1 MAISAPADK
10 RFRRARVKPVRK
22 RNRRGL
28 GWRAFQ
34 VGLLL
39 AGIGYAGYR
48 TAVLV
53 EHAAILHIDRIVVS
67 GNARLTTGEV
77 VALLDGLKGRNILTA
92 DLAEWRLRLLTSSWV
107 RDATFRRMLPATVEV
122 DITERHPLGIGR
134 IDDDLYLVDSDGV
147 VIDEYGPAYGDV
159 DLPLIRGF
167 VGSDRPDSR
176 DVNAP
181 RAALAARM
189 LSALSRRDMAARVS
203 EVDVSDRNNAA
214 VILEGDTA
222 LIKLGRERFSER
234 LQSYLELA
242 SSLRERVPDIDYVD
256 LRFDER
262 VYVRAVDAAS
272 RP

>member
-1 MAISAPADK
+1 
-10 RFRRARVKPVRK
+10 
-22 RNRRGL
+22 
-28 GWRAFQ
+28 
-34 VGLLL
+34 
-39 AGIGYAGYR
+39 
-48 TAVLV
+48 
-53 EHAAILHIDRIVVS
+53 
-67 GNARLTTGEV
+67 
-77 VALLDGLKGRNILTA
+77 
-92 DLAEWRLRLLTSSWV
+92 
-107 RDATFRRMLPATVEV
+107 
-122 DITERHPLGIGR
+122 
-134 IDDDLYLVDSDGV
+134 
-147 VIDEYGPAYGDV
+147 
-159 DLPLIRGF
+159 
-167 VGSDRPDSR
+167 
-176 DVNAP
+176 
-181 RAALAARM
+181 M